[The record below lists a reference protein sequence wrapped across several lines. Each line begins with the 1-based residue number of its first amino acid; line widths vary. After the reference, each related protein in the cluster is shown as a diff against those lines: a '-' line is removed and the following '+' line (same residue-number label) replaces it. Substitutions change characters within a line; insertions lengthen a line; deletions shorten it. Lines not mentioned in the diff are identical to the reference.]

1 MRFVFEW
8 DPAKAE
14 RNLSKHGVSFD
25 SAMGVFSDPLALTI
39 FDGDHSDEEDRWVT
53 VGRAG
58 PGNLLLVIHTHV
70 EMTAEEMLVRIIS
83 ARRPTR
89 KEVRFYEQGSVP

>member
-8 DPAKAE
+8 DPVKAE

-25 SAMGVFSDPLALTI
+25 AAMSIFSDPLALTI
-39 FDGDHSDEEDRWVT
+39 FDADHNDEEDRWIT
-53 VGRAG
+53 IGRAG
-58 PGNLLLVIHTHV
+58 PGNLLLAIHTHV
-70 EMTAEEMLVRIIS
+70 EMAADEMLIRIIS

-89 KEVRFYEQGSVP
+89 KEVRVYEQESVP